1 MSVRQH
7 RVTIFLD
14 DEELKRLYD
23 AVAKEKRPVPKI
35 LRKALMDYLNKLETE
50 EGNFEKP
57 RPEDVVVEDKEAI
70 IL

>member
-23 AVAKEKRPVPKI
+23 AVAEEKRPVSKI
-35 LRKALMDYLNKLETE
+35 LRKALMEYLDKLE
-50 EGNFEKP
+50 EKKGK
-57 RPEDVVVEDKEAI
+57 RVKEVVTA
-70 IL
+70 L

>member
-23 AVAKEKRPVPKI
+23 AVAKEKRPIPKI
-35 LRKALMDYLNKLETE
+35 LRKALMEYLDKVESDF
-50 EGNFEKP
+50 GKP
-57 RPEDVVVEDKEAI
+57 KPEDVVVEDKEAV